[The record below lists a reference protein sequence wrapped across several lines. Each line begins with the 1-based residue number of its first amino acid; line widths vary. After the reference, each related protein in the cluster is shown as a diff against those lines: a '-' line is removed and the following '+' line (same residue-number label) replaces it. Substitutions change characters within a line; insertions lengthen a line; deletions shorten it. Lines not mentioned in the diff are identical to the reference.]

1 MTGHMHVR
9 LRLPAWL
16 AFVLL
21 VVVSACSANPS
32 ATAGPR
38 TFSLGGQPLSSC
50 TLTGTRGI
58 VMAAQCGTLKVAENP
73 GDPEGRKVDL
83 YVAVL
88 PAAEPGT
95 PSEPVFFI
103 AGGPGGST
111 IADWA
116 EAPNIFVGLTAHH
129 DIVLVD
135 QRGTGRSHMLVLP
148 PPSPDEA
155 PADYAKRA
163 LGSIDGDPRY
173 YTTAAAMD
181 DLDAVRQ
188 ALGYDKI
195 NLYGNSYGATA
206 VQYYIRQHGDHVRA
220 AVLDGGTL
228 VDVPIFE
235 LMAHNSQRAL
245 DDVLGRCLADRGC
258 ASAYP
263 NVRTELKDVM
273 ARLGRKPVATDVMDS
288 SGQAIVVTSDV
299 FTGAI
304 HQLLVGSDSGAIPW
318 LIHQAWSGN
327 LTAVAIALS
336 RYIGTSGQMLVMT
349 IEILCSEAWAKNDP
363 DRVKA
368 LGQGSYLL
376 PSQVAVADSFA
387 RACRYVAPGYVLPD
401 DAQPVRSTVPILLL
415 NGSDDPQDPPSNV
428 AEARRQ
434 MPNSLLVV
442 PPGQGHT
449 VGNIGCLPGV
459 VVDFFDKG
467 KTNPAAADACV
478 ADLQPPEFRL
488 N

>member
-1 MTGHMHVR
+1 M
-9 LRLPAWL
+9 
-16 AFVLL
+16 
-21 VVVSACSANPS
+21 N
-32 ATAGPR
+32 
-38 TFSLGGQPLSSC
+38 SC
-50 TLTGTRGI
+50 TLTGTRGL
-58 VMAAQCGTLKVAENP
+58 VMAAKCGTFKVAENP
-73 GDPEGRKVDL
+73 GDPDGRKIDL

-88 PAAEPGT
+88 PATEPGT

-111 IADWA
+111 VADWA
-116 EAPNIFVGLTAHH
+116 EAPNIFAGLTAHH

-148 PPSPDEA
+148 PQLPGEA

-206 VQYYIRQHGDHVRA
+206 VQYYIRQHGDRVRA

-235 LMAHNSQRAL
+235 LMAANSQRAL
-245 DDVLGRCLADRGC
+245 DDVLGRCLANAGC
-258 ASAYP
+258 TSSYP
-263 NVRTELKDVM
+263 NARTELKEVLT
-273 ARLGRKPVATDVMDS
+273 RLARKPVATEVMDS

-299 FTGAI
+299 FAGAI

-318 LIHQAWSGN
+318 LIHQAWVGN
-327 LTAVAIALS
+327 LTAVAVALS
-336 RYIGTSGQMLVMT
+336 KYLGSAGQMLVMT
-349 IEILCSEAWAKNDP
+349 VEILCSEAWARNDP
-363 DRVKA
+363 GRVQA

-376 PSQVAVADSFA
+376 PSQLAVAKSFA
-387 RACRYVAPGYVLPD
+387 RACEYAAPGYVLPD
-401 DAQPVRSTVPILLL
+401 DAQPVQTTIPILLL

-428 AEARRQ
+428 AGAKLQ

-467 KTNPAAADACV
+467 ETNLAAADACV
-478 ADLQPPEFRL
+478 ATMQPPEFRL